1 MEVQSSGQIWS
12 HYKKHLL
19 KASLPSLM
27 DESDLI
33 STQLSFYDLVHVA
46 VNENSEREEPLFYS
60 ASNEDTKAYLAFTD
74 LKMIERMGE
83 GYKTKTYML
92 GELVRLVQDAKKVK
106 AIKINPV
113 KINGSKSPVTLAED
127 FVMVPLFDEVTK
139 KSLLTDPEEALALL
153 AIHPEDQARL
163 GIEFV
168 FYCLTSKHLPED
180 KEERESV
187 LRQKVEELAFY
198 APRVPLRKGSASLLC
213 VVLNLENSMEEAA
226 FIRNYRT
233 FDKHAD
239 LIFVTS
245 ALEILTGELE
255 RISYDGEHIDGIFGP
270 LIEWQKIRQQK
281 SQSLNFL
288 YQTQSNLKP
297 WQQRV

>member
-1 MEVQSSGQIWS
+1 MEVQSSGQLWS
-12 HYKKHLL
+12 QYKKHLL
-19 KASLPSLM
+19 QSSLPSLM
-27 DESDLI
+27 DEVDMGSA
-33 STQLSFYDLVHVA
+33 QLSFYDLVHVA
-46 VNENSEREEPLFYS
+46 VDEKDEHEEPLYYA

-92 GELVRLVQDAKKVK
+92 GELVRFIQDARKVK
-106 AIKINPV
+106 AIKINPI
-113 KINGSKSPVTLAED
+113 KINGVQSSVTLAED
-127 FVMVPLFDEVTK
+127 FVIVPLFDEVTK

-153 AIHPEDQARL
+153 AIHPEDQTRL

-168 FYCLTSKHLPED
+168 FYCLTSKNLPDD
-180 KEERESV
+180 KEERELI
-187 LRQKVEELAFY
+187 LRQRVEELAFF

-213 VVLNLENSMEEAA
+213 VLLNLENSMEEAA

-255 RISYDGEHIDGIFGP
+255 KISYDGEHIDGIFGP

-281 SQSLNFL
+281 AQSLNFL
-288 YQTQSNLKP
+288 YQTQSNLRP